1 MLPSNESD
9 QVERR
14 RWQDPVTTVQASYQ
28 REYQFDQLPEGHYQ
42 DRKFDLDAHTM
53 QKTGMLL
60 RNPYSPQMLIN
71 KTGPALKGPNT
82 LNGFGISDME
92 IIRKEFKLKL
102 FC

>member
-28 REYQFDQLPEGHYQ
+28 REYQFGQLPEGHYQ

-53 QKTGMLL
+53 QKTDVSLQ
-60 RNPYSPQMLIN
+60 NPYSPQMLIN
-71 KTGPALKGPNT
+71 KTGPGLKGPNT
-82 LNGFGISDME
+82 LNGFGISD
-92 IIRKEFKLKL
+92 IWRS
-102 FC
+102 